1 MKNLTQQARQ
11 KLMERAAR
19 VRLDGTPQEAF
30 ARILRRHRA
39 VGGAM
44 SIVRGGRVE
53 ATLTYGLAQRETRT
67 PVLTDTVFSC
77 ASVSKMVMAM
87 GAMRLCERG
96 LLTLDGDVGAVFGF
110 SVRNPRFPDTPITLR
125 QLLTHTA
132 GLSDAGGYARGQETL
147 KQMLT
152 KAENYLPH
160 APGTRFA
167 YSNFGAGVAGCLME
181 RAAGERLETL
191 MERLIFAP
199 LGVHASF
206 APQCIEKKEQIAN
219 GYHVRPLLMPRLA
232 YHAQAV
238 ASAPLAAWD
247 WQRDYYVAPGRM
259 LATSGALAQLLTLLL
274 SPDGKGILSPES
286 LAEMRA
292 LQDGR
297 GSVQCAGRGLNV
309 AFLDGI
315 YGPGRLCG
323 HQGVAYGMCC
333 EAWGDPSC
341 GDGVVFHTNGALLSR
356 GGSLMHV
363 GADALALGFALLG
376 RTR

>member
-1 MKNLTQQARQ
+1 MKNLTQHAQRTLMARV
-11 KLMERAAR
+11 AR
-19 VRLDGTPQEAF
+19 VRLDGAPQEAF
-30 ARILRRHRA
+30 ARILHKHRA
-39 VGGAM
+39 VGGAV

-53 ATLTYGLAQRETRT
+53 TTLTYGLARRETHT
-67 PVLTDTVFSC
+67 PVFTDTVFRC
-77 ASVSKMVMAM
+77 ASVSKLVMAM
-87 GAMRLCERG
+87 GAMRLCETG
-96 LLTLDGDVGAVFGF
+96 LLTLDGDIGEVFGF
-110 SVRNPRFPDTPITLR
+110 PVRHPRFPDAPITLR

-132 GLSDAGGYARGQETL
+132 CLSDAGGYAHGQEPL
-147 KQMLT
+147 EQLLQKE
-152 KAENYLPH
+152 ENYLPH

-181 RAAGERLETL
+181 RAAGERFETL

-199 LGVHASF
+199 LGVQASF
-206 APQCIEKKEQIAN
+206 APQHIEAKEKIAN
-219 GYHVRPLLMPRLA
+219 GYHVRALLPPRLA
-232 YHAQAV
+232 YDAQAI
-238 ASAPLAAWD
+238 ASAPLSAWD

-259 LATSGALAQLLTLLL
+259 LATSGELAQLLTLLL
-274 SPDGKGILSPES
+274 SPDGRGVLSPES

-333 EAWGDPSC
+333 EAWGDPLR

-376 RTR
+376 RMR